1 MANSLDWPEIMT
13 SNSRYIRW
21 SSGNMLLGA
30 IGDGVGVGTGPGA
43 GAGAGAGVGP
53 GAGAG
58 VGAGAG
64 G

>member
-13 SNSRYIRW
+13 SNSLYIRW

-43 GAGAGAGVGP
+43 GAGVGTGAGT
-53 GAGAG
+53 GASGG
-58 VGAGAG
+58 VGG
-64 G
+64 